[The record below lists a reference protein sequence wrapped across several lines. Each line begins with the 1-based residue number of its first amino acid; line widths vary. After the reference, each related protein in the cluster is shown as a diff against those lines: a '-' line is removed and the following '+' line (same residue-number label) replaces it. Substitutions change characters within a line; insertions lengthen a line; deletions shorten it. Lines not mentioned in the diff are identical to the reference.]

1 MTSPKTPNR
10 LSGRTKIITAASIGA
25 VGLASVFAIGAN
37 LGILS
42 SADQT
47 KVGTVAA
54 AGDLLP
60 ANPQVVDVYLDKQG
74 NPLPTDPSAPA
85 SSQRFTVDTAGTVDI
100 SAVGATARV
109 DLITP
114 STGWTATP
122 ATSTGTGVTVAFT
135 DGTRTL
141 DFTATVAANGTVT
154 GDVTE
159 ATAATPTPQRTGGH
173 ESEEHEY
180 EGGESDD

>member
-42 SADQT
+42 STDQT

-60 ANPQVVDVYLDKQG
+60 ATPQVVDVYLDKQG
-74 NPLPTDPSAPA
+74 NPLPTAPSTPVG
-85 SSQRFTVDTAGTVDI
+85 SQRFTVDTAGTVDV
-100 SAVGATARV
+100 SAVDGTARV
-109 DLITP
+109 DLVTP
-114 STGWTATP
+114 ASGWTATSP
-122 ATSTGTGVTVAFT
+122 TTTGTGVSVTFT

-141 DFTATVAANGTVT
+141 DFTATVAADGTVT

-159 ATAATPTPQRTGGH
+159 ATAASPNPQRTGDH
-173 ESEEHEY
+173 ESDHEY

>member
-25 VGLASVFAIGAN
+25 VALASLFAIGAN

-42 SADQT
+42 GADQS
-47 KVGTVAA
+47 KVGTVLA
-54 AGDLLP
+54 AGDLVP
-60 ANPQVVDVYLDKQG
+60 ATQVVDVYLDAQG
-74 NPLPTDPSAPA
+74 NPITSASTTPSG
-85 SSQRFTVDTAGTVDI
+85 SQRFTVDSAGTVDV
-100 SAVGATARV
+100 SAGGGTPRV
-109 DLITP
+109 DLVTP
-114 STGWTATP
+114 ASGWTATP
-122 ATSTGTGVTVAFT
+122 ATSTGTAVAVTFT

-141 DFTATVAANGTVT
+141 EFTATIGPDGTVT

-159 ATAATPTPQRTGGH
+159 TTAAAPTTQRSSNYESDGH
-173 ESEEHEY
+173 DY